1 MVIPSILWTDMVF
14 LWLFI
19 IAVVTIILVVTLLM
33 RYLKEEN
40 IRSSKK
46 NTLLKKQMTS
56 NIAHELRTPVTS
68 IRGYLETL
76 LACPDMPQ
84 EKKKVFLER
93 AYNQTL
99 RLSELISDMALISK
113 IEEKSSNFKK
123 AEIDFYDVAKEV
135 FDEFSERTASG
146 GITVENTVMPGSMMT
161 ANRTLIYSILRNLVE
176 NSLKYAGPQVTIHLE
191 SFYIPSDKCYYMTY
205 YDTGAGVP
213 EEHLERIFERFYR
226 VSEGRTRDDGGS
238 GLGLSIVRNAVAFH
252 GGKIRVSNRE
262 EGGLQFQ
269 FTIMRG

>member
-1 MVIPSILWTDMVF
+1 MLF

-19 IAVVTIILVVTLLM
+19 LAVVTIVIVVTILM
-33 RYLKEEN
+33 HYLKEEN
-40 IRSSKK
+40 VRSVQK
-46 NTLLKKQMTS
+46 NSLLKKQMTS

-76 LACPDMPQ
+76 LACPDLPK
-84 EKKKVFLER
+84 EKQKAFLER

-123 AEIDFYDVAKEV
+123 AEIDMYDVAKEV
-135 FDEFSERTASG
+135 FDEFSERTNAAEV
-146 GITVENTVMPGSMMT
+146 TVENNIPQGTMMV

-176 NSLKYAGPQVTIHLE
+176 NSLKYAGTGITIHIE
-191 SFYIPSDKCYYMTY
+191 SFYIPSDKCYYITY
-205 YDTGAGVP
+205 YDTGSGVSV
-213 EEHLERIFERFYR
+213 EHLERIFERFYR
-226 VSEGRTRDDGGS
+226 VQEGRTRDDGGS

-262 EGGLQFQ
+262 EGGLMFK
-269 FTIMRG
+269 FNIMKG

>member
-1 MVIPSILWTDMVF
+1 MIF

-19 IAVVTIILVVTLLM
+19 LSVLTIVIVVILLM
-33 RYLKEEN
+33 RYLKEDHDRAVKQN
-40 IRSSKK
+40 S
-46 NTLLKKQMTS
+46 LLKKQMTS

-84 EKKKVFLER
+84 EKKQAFLER

-113 IEEKSSNFKK
+113 MEEKSSNFKK
-123 AEIDFYDVAKEV
+123 EEVDFYDIANEV
-135 FDEFSERTASG
+135 FEEFDERIRTADV
-146 GITVENTVMPGSMMT
+146 TLENQIQPGT
-161 ANRTLIYSILRNLVE
+161 ILYANRTLIYTILRNLVE
-176 NSLKYAGPQVTIHLE
+176 NSLKYAGNGVIIHLE
-191 SFYIPSDKCYYMTY
+191 CSSLSGNIYSLTY
-205 YDTGAGVP
+205 YDTGSGVS

-252 GGKIRVSNRE
+252 GGKIKVSNRS
-262 EGGLQFQ
+262 EGGLMFV
-269 FTIMRG
+269 FTLKRDFTV